1 MHQGPVPTQLCCG
14 TIKLGGTRPT
24 RMKESHEVHE
34 IRQGSSDE
42 RPLCGRHPRRFV
54 LRSSYTV
61 GYIYVTGTVTAQSTG
76 NGIISGYKIDHNT
89 GYPDSDQYVSRILR
103 RRQSGPRRAG
113 QWKPLPLCPEP
124 GYERSGRRHLHHDDP
139 CQNSN
144 ITQFAVGGNGT
155 LTYQQTFYT
164 QGINPF
170 RIMVDG
176 NGSYLL
182 ALDHDAPSS
191 AACQKALGSA
201 VTSCGDITVFKID
214 SITGRLS
221 VVTNAQVSSASG
233 SPLTYFPVP
242 ANPIDFV
249 MSSGNVLTLSGTP
262 ATGDAVFPY
271 TYDPTGGQLKLNQNT
286 AQPLGINEATAILQ
300 AGSTLY
306 VLDNEPI
313 TIASGSTFNAGTYPS
328 QILPYTVGPGGA
340 LQAQTSG
347 AVPDAS
353 TQSNPVWAMQELG
366 SSGKFL
372 YVANQGN
379 NVQGN
384 NTASG
389 IAGYFMTNSPSFQLS
404 FIAGQPWSTGS
415 GPQCLVEDPSNQFV
429 YTANYNDSTVTG
441 RIIDP
446 NSGVLTTMRKLS
458 KFTLPG
464 PPTWCLVDGRT
475 N

>member
-1 MHQGPVPTQLCCG
+1 M
-14 TIKLGGTRPT
+14 
-24 RMKESHEVHE
+24 S
-34 IRQGSSDE
+34 
-42 RPLCGRHPRRFV
+42 
-54 LRSSYTV
+54 
-61 GYIYVTGTVTAQSTG
+61 
-76 NGIISGYKIDHNT
+76 
-89 GYPDSDQYVSRILR
+89 
-103 RRQSGPRRAG
+103 
-113 QWKPLPLCPEP
+113 
-124 GYERSGRRHLHHDDP
+124 
-139 CQNSN
+139 
-144 ITQFAVGGNGT
+144 
-155 LTYQQTFYT
+155 
-164 QGINPF
+164 
-170 RIMVDG
+170 
-176 NGSYLL
+176 NGS
-182 ALDHDAPSS
+182 
-191 AACQKALGSA
+191 
-201 VTSCGDITVFKID
+201 
-214 SITGRLS
+214 
-221 VVTNAQVSSASG
+221 
-233 SPLTYFPVP
+233 
-242 ANPIDFV
+242 
-249 MSSGNVLTLSGTP
+249 VLTLSGTP
-262 ATGDAVFPY
+262 TTGDAVFPY
-271 TYDPTGGQLKLNQNT
+271 TYNPTNGQLTLNQNT
-286 AQPLGINEATAILQ
+286 AQPLGITQATAILQ

-328 QILPYTVGPGGA
+328 QILPYTVGSGGA

-353 TQSNPVWAMQELG
+353 QQSNPVWAMLELG

-415 GPQCLVEDPSNQFV
+415 GPRCLIEDPSNQFV

-446 NSGVLTTMRKLS
+446 NSGVLTTMRKQS
-458 KFTLPG
+458 KFSLPG